1 MLKQLDAGIKVPDL
15 CLELGVNS
23 STAFGLVPQDLSAPP
38 DLDVEQLLTLLADP
52 LGFEDIRSFEEH
64 KGVASK

>member
-1 MLKQLDAGIKVPDL
+1 M
-15 CLELGVNS
+15 NS

-38 DLDVEQLLTLLADP
+38 DLDVEPLLTLLADP